1 MNDAV
6 LVVWKYKLIQNE
18 SETEQER
25 KVVDDDN
32 SVSESTA
39 DSNDSEKDL
48 TSSNPCVPHTIVF
61 KCIGAARDTQSQV
74 YLRTARDRMLSGYT
88 VPVRMRPE
96 PTNIVDSRAIVFE
109 CELDG
114 KWNKIGYVVSD
125 ILDEVHAAI
134 SLNLIISVKFKCI
147 KYVTHW
153 TRSGPGYFAGISITK
168 NGPWDR
174 RVKLFQ
180 STIGH

>member
-61 KCIGAARDTQSQV
+61 KCIGAAKDTQSQV
-74 YLRTARDRMLSGYT
+74 YLRTARDRMLRGYT

-96 PTNIVDSRAIVFE
+96 PTNIVDS
-109 CELDG
+109 
-114 KWNKIGYVVSD
+114 
-125 ILDEVHAAI
+125 
-134 SLNLIISVKFKCI
+134 
-147 KYVTHW
+147 
-153 TRSGPGYFAGISITK
+153 
-168 NGPWDR
+168 
-174 RVKLFQ
+174 
-180 STIGH
+180 

>member
-18 SETEQER
+18 SETEQEG

-32 SVSESTA
+32 SISESTA

-48 TSSNPCVPHTIVF
+48 MSSNPCVPHTTVF

-96 PTNIVDSRAIVFE
+96 PTNIVNPRAIVFE

-114 KWNKIGYVVSD
+114 KWKKIGYVVSD

-134 SLNLIISVKFKCI
+134 SSNLIISVKFKCI

-168 NGPWDR
+168 KMDHGI
-174 RVKLFQ
+174 
-180 STIGH
+180 TE